1 MEIKTTSQKCKN
13 GFPTKYLSH
22 DTDQYSVNNGDQ
34 YFQMYSSA
42 MGDCYLIVCDYDV
55 WSKETTVI
63 MVRECSLLLMS
74 VQLNIER

>member
-1 MEIKTTSQKCKN
+1 MK
-13 GFPTKYLSH
+13 
-22 DTDQYSVNNGDQ
+22 NGDQ

-42 MGDCYLIVCDYDV
+42 MGDCYLIICDYDV

-74 VQLNIER
+74 VQLNVER